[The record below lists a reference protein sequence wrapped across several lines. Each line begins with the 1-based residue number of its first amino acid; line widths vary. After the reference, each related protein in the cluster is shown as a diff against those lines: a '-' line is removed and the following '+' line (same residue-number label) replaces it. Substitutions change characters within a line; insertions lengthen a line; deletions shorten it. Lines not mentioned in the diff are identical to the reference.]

1 MSTFQTLTPSQ
12 LDRAAFVTTFGGIY
26 EHSAWVAERAF
37 DEGQPLPNTVD
48 ALHQRLSAQ
57 VAQASH
63 AEQLAL
69 IQAHPD
75 LAGRAALAG
84 ELTAAST
91 SEQAGAGL
99 DQCTPDEL
107 ARFTGYNDA
116 YREKFGFPF
125 IMAVKGSNRHLIL
138 AAFEERLPN
147 TPEQEFQ
154 RALAEIDRIALFRL
168 QTL

>member
-1 MSTFQTLTPSQ
+1 MSAFQTVTPSQ
-12 LDRAAFVTTFGGIY
+12 LDRAAFVAAFGGVY

-37 DEGQPLPNTVD
+37 DEGTPLPDTIE
-48 ALHQRLSAQ
+48 ALHQRLAAQ
-57 VAQASH
+57 VAQASQ

-84 ELTAAST
+84 ELTAAS
-91 SEQAGAGL
+91 SGEQAGAGL
-99 DQCTPDEL
+99 DQCSPDEL
-107 ARFTGYNDA
+107 TRFTHYNEA
-116 YREKFGFPF
+116 YRAKFSFPF

>member
-1 MSTFQTLTPSQ
+1 MSPFKSLTPSQ
-12 LDRAAFVTTFGGIY
+12 LDRAAFVAAFGGVY

-37 DEGQPLPNTVD
+37 DEGTPLPDTIE
-48 ALHQRLSAQ
+48 ALHQRLAAQ
-57 VAQASH
+57 VAQASQG
-63 AEQLAL
+63 EQLAL

-84 ELTAAST
+84 ELTAAS
-91 SEQAGAGL
+91 SGEQAGAGL
-99 DQCTPDEL
+99 DQCSPDEL
-107 ARFTGYNDA
+107 TRFTRYNEA
-116 YREKFGFPF
+116 YRAKFSFPF

>member
-1 MSTFQTLTPSQ
+1 MSSFHTLTPSQ
-12 LDRAAFVTTFGGIY
+12 LDRAAFVAAFGGIY

-37 DEGQPLPNTVD
+37 DEGQPLPDSVEE
-48 ALHQRLSAQ
+48 LHQRLARQ
-57 VAQASH
+57 VARASQ

-84 ELTAAST
+84 QLTAAST
-91 SEQAGAGL
+91 HEQAGAGL

-107 ARFTGYNDA
+107 ARFTRYNDA
-116 YREKFGFPF
+116 YRAKFGFPF

-168 QTL
+168 QIL

>member
-37 DEGQPLPNTVD
+37 DEGQPLPDTVD

>member
-1 MSTFQTLTPSQ
+1 MSTFQTVTPSQ
-12 LDRAAFVTTFGGIY
+12 LDRAAFVAAFGGIY

-37 DEGQPLPNTVD
+37 DQGQPLPDTIE

-57 VAQASH
+57 VARASQ

-91 SEQAGAGL
+91 IDQVVAGL
-99 DQCTPDEL
+99 DHNL
-107 ARFTGYNDA
+107 
-116 YREKFGFPF
+116 
-125 IMAVKGSNRHLIL
+125 
-138 AAFEERLPN
+138 
-147 TPEQEFQ
+147 
-154 RALAEIDRIALFRL
+154 
-168 QTL
+168 

>member
-1 MSTFQTLTPSQ
+1 MSSFQTLTPSQ
-12 LDRAAFVTTFGGIY
+12 LDRAAFVAAFGGIY

-37 DEGQPLPNTVD
+37 DEGQPLPD
-48 ALHQRLSAQ
+48 AIEALHQRLSAQ
-57 VAQASH
+57 VARASH

>member
-1 MSTFQTLTPSQ
+1 MSSFQTLTPSQ
-12 LDRAAFVTTFGGIY
+12 LDRAAFVAAFGGIY

-37 DEGQPLPNTVD
+37 DEGQPLPD
-48 ALHQRLSAQ
+48 AIEALHQRLSAQ
-57 VAQASH
+57 VARASH

-84 ELTAAST
+84 QLTAAST

-99 DQCTPDEL
+99 DQCNADEL
-107 ARFTGYNDA
+107 ERFTRYNDA
-116 YREKFGFPF
+116 YRAKFGFPF

>member
-12 LDRAAFVTTFGGIY
+12 LDRAAFVAAFGGIY

-37 DEGQPLPNTVD
+37 DEGQPLPD
-48 ALHQRLSAQ
+48 AIEALHQRLSAQ
-57 VAQASH
+57 VARASH

-84 ELTAAST
+84 QLTAAST

-99 DQCTPDEL
+99 DQCSPDEL
-107 ARFTGYNDA
+107 ERFTRYNDA

-147 TPEQEFQ
+147 APEQELQ

>member
-1 MSTFQTLTPSQ
+1 MSAFQTVTPSQ
-12 LDRAAFVTTFGGIY
+12 LDRAAFVAAFGGVY

-37 DEGQPLPNTVD
+37 DAGTPLPDTIE
-48 ALHQRLSAQ
+48 ALHQRLAAQ
-57 VAQASH
+57 VAQASQ

-84 ELTAAST
+84 ELTAAS
-91 SEQAGAGL
+91 SGEQAGAGL
-99 DQCTPDEL
+99 DQCSPDEL
-107 ARFTGYNDA
+107 TRFTRYNEA
-116 YREKFGFPF
+116 YRAKFSFPF

-147 TPEQEFQ
+147 TPEQELQ

>member
-37 DEGQPLPNTVD
+37 DEGQPLPDTVD

-57 VAQASH
+57 VARASH

-84 ELTAAST
+84 ELTVAST

>member
-1 MSTFQTLTPSQ
+1 MSAFQTVTPSQ
-12 LDRAAFVTTFGGIY
+12 LDRAAFVAAFGGVY
-26 EHSAWVAERAF
+26 EHSAWVAERVF
-37 DEGQPLPNTVD
+37 DEGMPLPDTIE
-48 ALHQRLSAQ
+48 ALHQHLAAQ
-57 VAQASH
+57 VAQASQ

-84 ELTAAST
+84 ELTAAS
-91 SEQAGAGL
+91 SGEQAGAGL
-99 DQCTPDEL
+99 DQCSPDEL
-107 ARFTGYNDA
+107 TRFTRYNEA
-116 YREKFGFPF
+116 YRAKFSFPF

>member
-1 MSTFQTLTPSQ
+1 MSSFQTLTPSQ
-12 LDRAAFVTTFGGIY
+12 LDRAAFVAAFGGIY

-37 DEGQPLPNTVD
+37 DEGQPLPD
-48 ALHQRLSAQ
+48 AIEALHQRLSAQ
-57 VAQASH
+57 VARASH
-63 AEQLAL
+63 IEQLAL

-99 DQCTPDEL
+99 DQCNADEL
-107 ARFTGYNDA
+107 ARFTRYNDA